1 MTETSS
7 SHCAAQQQSQDAYP
21 PSAED
26 ASPRLPDEV
35 EADSSQYTFQQQR
48 QEEALQFIHMQHSW
62 QQLSSSLAELDSTSD
77 LLVQLL
83 HNSRQHIQTH
93 HLPPPEDVQQQS
105 SASNSA
111 AQHQP
116 CSRPDTCS
124 SNTSNSSTAVDD
136 LQQQLS
142 ALLAEKHRI
151 EADRQ
156 DMALQQGKYKGT
168 IAQVC

>member
-1 MTETSS
+1 MQETSA
-7 SHCAAQQQSQDAYP
+7 HCAAQQSQDAYP

-26 ASPRLPDEV
+26 ATPRTSDKV
-35 EADSSQYTFQQQR
+35 ETERSQDVLQQQQ
-48 QEEALQFIHMQHSW
+48 QEAALQFSHMQHSW

-93 HLPPPEDVQQQS
+93 HLPLPDDVQQQS
-105 SASNSA
+105 STSNSA
-111 AQHQP
+111 AQVQP